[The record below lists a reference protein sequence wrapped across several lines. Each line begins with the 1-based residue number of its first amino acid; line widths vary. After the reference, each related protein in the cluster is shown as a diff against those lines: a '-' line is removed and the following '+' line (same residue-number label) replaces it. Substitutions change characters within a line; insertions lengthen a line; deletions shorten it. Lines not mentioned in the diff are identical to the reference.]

1 MTRGINEFELV
12 TAAEVVTG
20 RVQRACN
27 GDNFLGVE
35 RFTRID
41 EEADEPDE

>member
-1 MTRGINEFELV
+1 MTRGINQFELV

-35 RFTRID
+35 RLTGIH
-41 EEADEPDE
+41 EEADETDE